1 LTEKEI
7 KALYLNAVT
16 FLPNS
21 AEDFNSRG
29 VANYNKN
36 NYDQAIAD
44 YNKALKLNPKYV
56 EAYNNRGNAYGNKRD
71 YDRAIADYNKTLEL
85 NPNCAEAYYFR
96 GIANHN
102 KRDYARAIADYGKA
116 IQLKPDYAAPYEKR
130 KIIYREQD
138 EAKKQEEKKK
148 KEEADLIALVI
159 LVMVISGTMVFLI
172 KWTSRNGKAKTSR
185 EQNVV
190 LKPSLDKDQQLPAET
205 RGYDSSSP
213 LVREGRH
220 NEALEA
226 ILRKPQDKI
235 TLPDYNFLFE
245 TYVQLGDFIRAGLI
259 LSTITRIIAGK
270 HPVERFQGRLVLK
283 ENRARAGNPP
293 AGSLHD
299 TYLAL
304 ARMVRG
310 KEHADW
316 AAQLSQLAV
325 DCLVTTLSIRDN
337 PRAYYDLA
345 LAFEKDGENSSALE
359 LYQIFDETGR
369 HYFDV
374 AERYKKLKTRIK
386 DGPAHPAKPPQ
397 AREFAPA
404 QAAFKTGVAVAG
416 VVLNS
421 RYELRAQLGEGGMG
435 VIYEGLDRQ
444 TGQPVAV
451 KRMHTYLKEY
461 PEEYARFRREAQIV
475 GQLRHPN
482 IIRIHELLEQAG
494 EIYLVFEYVSGKTLQ
509 DFLKEKKRFQLEECK
524 NIFNGVCVFRPNSAG
539 IPKQIGHHSN
549 PNRPP
554 FRSKS
559 ATP

>member
-1 LTEKEI
+1 
-7 KALYLNAVT
+7 
-16 FLPNS
+16 
-21 AEDFNSRG
+21 
-29 VANYNKN
+29 
-36 NYDQAIAD
+36 
-44 YNKALKLNPKYV
+44 
-56 EAYNNRGNAYGNKRD
+56 
-71 YDRAIADYNKTLEL
+71 
-85 NPNCAEAYYFR
+85 
-96 GIANHN
+96 
-102 KRDYARAIADYGKA
+102 
-116 IQLKPDYAAPYEKR
+116 
-130 KIIYREQD
+130 
-138 EAKKQEEKKK
+138 
-148 KEEADLIALVI
+148 
-159 LVMVISGTMVFLI
+159 MFLI

-345 LAFEKDGENSSALE
+345 LAFEKDGENNSALE

-386 DGPAHPAKPPQ
+386 DGPAHPAKAPQ

-509 DFLKEKKRFQLEECK
+509 DFLKEKKRFQLDECK
-524 NIFNGVCVFRPNSAG
+524 NIFNGVCDAVHYAHKSGVIHRDLKPANIMLNNANKALVMDFGLASQLNEGYTRVTHKTTSGTRPYMAPEQYEGTVKRESDIYAMG
-539 IPKQIGHHSN
+539 ICLYEMLTGALPFEGYDNLKQKKRKDYREVTTIVSWL
-549 PNRPP
+549 PP
-554 FRSKS
+554 GVDSVISRALEPEPTMRYADALDFWAALKDL
-559 ATP
+559 